1 MRVAYLSPLRNS
13 ASLVPPLVSAQYNGR
28 VGVKQDGARG
38 RKVFGVNCV
47 TLSLPRRGCLI
58 MLNCPRTCFKSL
70 SLVPQLRQPLQES
83 SALCDDRSY
92 CVNGPSIEG
101 TTRVKTSLHK
111 GVGRA
116 CSLFH

>member
-38 RKVFGVNCV
+38 RKVFGVKCV

-58 MLNCPRTCFKSL
+58 MLNRRGHASKACRWHYSFANHCKRA
-70 SLVPQLRQPLQES
+70 VH
-83 SALCDDRSY
+83 SAM
-92 CVNGPSIEG
+92 IE
-101 TTRVKTSLHK
+101 VI
-111 GVGRA
+111 A
-116 CSLFH
+116 